1 MTVNVEIAEESICQ
15 LLELIRG
22 LARWL
27 NTKSI
32 NKYIKLYSRATIC

>member
-22 LARWL
+22 LAKKNKRIS
-27 NTKSI
+27 KMAQYKI
-32 NKYIKLYSRATIC
+32 NKRIY